1 MRLSRIC
8 LPVLSVMLLSAL
20 AACGPQAQPNEED
33 IIQAVNEDT
42 YWTEEQW
49 IHNAG
54 PGAVSMYPL
63 YLAKEIRGLDAEPE
77 ETYDGHFVSYCALG
91 NAIYGLEDFYRQT
104 EAGW

>member
-63 YLAKEIRGLDAEPE
+63 YLAKEIRG
-77 ETYDGHFVSYCALG
+77 
-91 NAIYGLEDFYRQT
+91 
-104 EAGW
+104 AGRGA

>member
-1 MRLSRIC
+1 MFTGLERHA
-8 LPVLSVMLLSAL
+8 SVGAGSLR
-20 AACGPQAQPNEED
+20 PQAQPNEED

-63 YLAKEIRGLDAEPE
+63 YLAKEIRGWTRSLRKHM
-77 ETYDGHFVSYCALG
+77 TGIL
-91 NAIYGLEDFYRQT
+91 
-104 EAGW
+104 